1 MRWSERPPVVR
12 SRLTSL
18 QPFRFGPR
26 ALSVAVAHLI
36 LVRSMQRALL
46 LAIFGIALT
55 ASASRW
61 DEIQREQAARVG
73 IDTGLSS
80 ISFALAAVFA
90 AVVMYDAAG
99 VRRAVSLQARVL
111 NRMLTEMLEAQLFNE
126 ERLRELI
133 GHTPFEVF
141 VGALLGALSALS
153 LR

>member
-1 MRWSERPPVVR
+1 MENLVGNTVLGACVLAWALAQFSKPVINYMHNR
-12 SRLTSL
+12 
-18 QPFRFGPR
+18 RFNIRYFVSAGGMPSSHSAVVV
-26 ALSVAVAHLI
+26 ALA
-36 LVRSMQRALL
+36 
-46 LAIFGIALT
+46 T
-55 ASASRW
+55 
-61 DEIQREQAARVG
+61 RVG
-73 IDTGLSS
+73 IETGLSS
-80 ISFALAAVFA
+80 IAFALAVVFA

-111 NRMLTEMLEAQLFNE
+111 NRMLTEMIEAQHFNE